1 MNIVDYIPYGRENA
15 VTREQLMMLTGMPDR
30 AVREAIAQARRDTV
44 ILNLQD
50 GNGYYRPTED
60 DKPLVERFLRQETKR
75 AKTIFYRLKA
85 AREYLKG

>member
-1 MNIVDYIPYGRENA
+1 MNIADYIPYGRENA

-60 DKPLVERFLRQETKR
+60 DK
-75 AKTIFYRLKA
+75 
-85 AREYLKG
+85 

>member
-1 MNIVDYIPYGRENA
+1 MNITDYIPYGRENA

-50 GNGYYRPTED
+50 GNGYYRPVED

-85 AREYLKG
+85 AREYLKE